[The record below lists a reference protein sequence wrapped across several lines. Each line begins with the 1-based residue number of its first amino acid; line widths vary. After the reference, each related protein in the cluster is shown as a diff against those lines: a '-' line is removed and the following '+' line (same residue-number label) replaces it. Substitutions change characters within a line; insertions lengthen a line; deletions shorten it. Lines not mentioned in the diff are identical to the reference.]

1 MKQNVNWKVQKVKE
15 RYEQDKEHINRR
27 FDVKGDNPKRALVKE
42 WKRGEKKGKLSAKRW
57 NNKKI
62 YIYLEG
68 KNIRKNG
75 ASVDGE
81 RRTKKQKVLRKSN
94 ILEK

>member
-42 WKRGEKKGKLSAKRW
+42 
-57 NNKKI
+57 
-62 YIYLEG
+62 
-68 KNIRKNG
+68 
-75 ASVDGE
+75 
-81 RRTKKQKVLRKSN
+81 
-94 ILEK
+94 